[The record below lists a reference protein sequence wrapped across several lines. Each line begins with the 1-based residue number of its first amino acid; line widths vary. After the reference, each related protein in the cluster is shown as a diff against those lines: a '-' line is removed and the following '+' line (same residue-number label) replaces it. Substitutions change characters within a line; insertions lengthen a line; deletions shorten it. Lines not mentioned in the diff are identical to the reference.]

1 MIIGYMVFHFLQEKY
16 PKYIHNISCC
26 FFFKKSCKNDFFF
39 SVKDK
44 LSKNATYY
52 FTYTTHKS
60 KITSFVYF
68 FFIIFCYS
76 FLGNV
81 IFQLV
86 ASFTGFVV
94 GWKLLLLLSFLNMFK
109 LVCCLDW
116 FYEKCT
122 TKYGEHSRR
131 LKDDKTNTK
140 GIEIFSSP
148 NFFFH
153 PRGWKKFSLNSQ
165 PGTSYLAGPKKI
177 MFWSLGCQ
185 ILSFE
190 IVWFF
195 LFDFLGRHIDMSY
208 YYSSV
213 FFCFWKTS

>member
-1 MIIGYMVFHFLQEKY
+1 MVTWCFLFCKKNIQNT
-16 PKYIHNISCC
+16 YIFFCC
-26 FFFKKSCKNDFFF
+26 FFFKKSCKNDFF

-148 NFFFH
+148 DWDFSTQGMKKNLVEFSSRDFLSRGTKKWCFDPWDFKSLVLRLCGFF
-153 PRGWKKFSLNSQ
+153 
-165 PGTSYLAGPKKI
+165 
-177 MFWSLGCQ
+177 
-185 ILSFE
+185 
-190 IVWFF
+190 VWFF
-195 LFDFLGRHIDMSY
+195 WEG
-208 YYSSV
+208 
-213 FFCFWKTS
+213 T